1 MRSGN
6 LVSYEVGRYLCV
18 DHPFG
23 VGGETIVSMSVSSR
37 SMTYWDDDVTPAE
50 MNGGACERFHPEAA
64 PMGDGGVCFRYG

>member
-1 MRSGN
+1 M
-6 LVSYEVGRYLCV
+6 
-18 DHPFG
+18 
-23 VGGETIVSMSVSSR
+23 SMSVSSR